1 MYSFPIRLESFCL
14 KSILLSKLRLLL
26 QVVLYL
32 PLCSICHCLHCGSH
46 NLIFTESFRLPLD
59 ETFHKSAQDGCRVL
73 GPGHDCAGTQA
84 PWDPTP
90 RTHARHRNL
99 DPRRDKNEPLAGM
112 KVELCRNRIMHTTN
126 TYVRKQFEF
135 ATCL

>member
-1 MYSFPIRLESFCL
+1 MPSA
-14 KSILLSKLRLLL
+14 
-26 QVVLYL
+26 QVALYL

-126 TYVRKQFEF
+126 TYVNNSNLRHVFSALRFLQVHMSLGCWTSIMAF
-135 ATCL
+135 L